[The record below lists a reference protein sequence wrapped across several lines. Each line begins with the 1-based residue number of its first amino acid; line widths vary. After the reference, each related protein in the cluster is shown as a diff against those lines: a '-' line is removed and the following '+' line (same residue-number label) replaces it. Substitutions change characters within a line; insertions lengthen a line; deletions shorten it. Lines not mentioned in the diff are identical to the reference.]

1 MMSLVLGE
9 MHIIIFESQ
18 KVACDRLNKTE
29 FNFKFDNFDQ
39 AIADLLK

>member
-1 MMSLVLGE
+1 MSLILGE

-18 KVACDRLNKTE
+18 NITCNRLSQTK
-29 FNFKFDNFDQ
+29 FNFKFDNFDH

>member
-1 MMSLVLGE
+1 MSLILGE

-18 KVACDRLNKTE
+18 NIACNRLNKTE
-29 FNFKFDNFDQ
+29 FNFNFDNFDE